1 MVIMLTASISQAL
14 LKHLLVNEELG
25 KNSLIVDLRSPELFS
40 KGHIKGA
47 VNINFSKLPEYFETG
62 IKPFE
67 FDKIILVCEDGQ
79 VSSYTTALLRM
90 MGYGNVFAM
99 RWGMCGWNKSYAEE
113 GWLKGASGK
122 YEDRLE
128 VTTNETPEPVECL
141 SLIPASQRER
151 RSEMKDSKSSLLPA
165 RVIS

>member
-1 MVIMLTASISQAL
+1 MNR
-14 LKHLLVNEELG
+14 K
-25 KNSLIVDLRSPELFS
+25 FS
-40 KGHIKGA
+40 E
-47 VNINFSKLPEYFETG
+47 LPEYFETG

-67 FDKIILVCEDGQ
+67 YDKIIMVCEDGQ

-99 RWGMCGWNKSYAEE
+99 RWGMGGWNKTYAEE

-128 VTTNETPEPVECL
+128 ITTNETPAPAGMPEL
-141 SLIPASQRER
+141 STGLTNRER
-151 RSEMKDSKSSLLPA
+151 DRRCKIQETL
-165 RVIS
+165 